1 MFGRKMMLGYEDD
14 QALEFEQTLEDDQ
27 TLEDESDEYVPI
39 DGSHWI
45 ALAETDEPLHKS
57 NSASPSQS
65 RSPSSERSQSP
76 SALNNTIA
84 RLQQIPQHESQIF
97 FEEENE
103 EPSFSDVIN
112 EENLLNKLHFQRE
125 AEREGARAQQK
136 RQAQQMLEGSAKRF
150 PPIPVGQTVRVPVPV
165 FDRAKTDP
173 RNLLGVV
180 MDADDGFYS
189 IGTGAGILKEK
200 YTRNQIEPSSSQFV
214 SKESVPDKEISLRT
228 AVGADSLSG
237 GQGYKHCNCL
247 QGCKTGKCNC
257 RSHGRLCN
265 SRCHNSTSCKNK

>member
-1 MFGRKMMLGYEDD
+1 M
-14 QALEFEQTLEDDQ
+14 A
-27 TLEDESDEYVPI
+27 
-39 DGSHWI
+39 
-45 ALAETDEPLHKS
+45 
-57 NSASPSQS
+57 
-65 RSPSSERSQSP
+65 
-76 SALNNTIA
+76 
-84 RLQQIPQHESQIF
+84 
-97 FEEENE
+97 
-103 EPSFSDVIN
+103 
-112 EENLLNKLHFQRE
+112 
-125 AEREGARAQQK
+125 
-136 RQAQQMLEGSAKRF
+136 
-150 PPIPVGQTVRVPVPV
+150 
-165 FDRAKTDP
+165 
-173 RNLLGVV
+173 
-180 MDADDGFYS
+180 ADDGFYS